1 MLYHIGTLELCLA
14 NNSDHN
20 FLLYGDNFL
29 ECERFVD
36 EVLCDPNSKLQFKQE
51 DGKYLDRPIL
61 VFQDTETG
69 DKLRFHLRPRFAA
82 WKSDTSRKYSHEN
95 LDVFLFQIKDGK
107 QLPILAVEYDDA
119 TQAGNQAWQRGNR
132 AADTAQKKIPYM
144 YVIPEET
151 KEYNDDGTVKSSRVP
166 AYFIPLSHISLS
178 CGSKQISLLITH
190 NIKTAKELEKKVATI
205 LSYLIRCTYRI
216 NIEKP
221 YKELADLYGKI
232 LSYTEVCTGWDKEHI
247 WKNHPIMK
255 KTMRELNAKE
265 ISTAILDG
273 KEIPKEIDLSK
284 INSDDFNSGNFLPY
298 TKIITKKTAERKKFW
313 TDVYNKLVCPKNNL
327 AQYQKVWGKEE
338 FNRPAMPIG
347 FGDYQSAVI
356 MNKTILKCVLVEA
369 YPAIRTDITQFINS
383 VKGPV
388 GFHLLAGYKNTE
400 TGGTSRPD
408 TGYLATMW
416 SLFPT
421 LFQKKNSIVIIYSN
435 GVPADWQ
442 ARQDKGDN
450 EFWKSVSNYTGYVI
464 VDRYQNGKKN

>member
-1 MLYHIGTLELCLA
+1 
-14 NNSDHN
+14 
-20 FLLYGDNFL
+20 
-29 ECERFVD
+29 
-36 EVLCDPNSKLQFKQE
+36 
-51 DGKYLDRPIL
+51 
-61 VFQDTETG
+61 
-69 DKLRFHLRPRFAA
+69 
-82 WKSDTSRKYSHEN
+82 
-95 LDVFLFQIKDGK
+95 
-107 QLPILAVEYDDA
+107 
-119 TQAGNQAWQRGNR
+119 
-132 AADTAQKKIPYM
+132 
-144 YVIPEET
+144 
-151 KEYNDDGTVKSSRVP
+151 
-166 AYFIPLSHISLS
+166 
-178 CGSKQISLLITH
+178 
-190 NIKTAKELEKKVATI
+190 
-205 LSYLIRCTYRI
+205 
-216 NIEKP
+216 
-221 YKELADLYGKI
+221 
-232 LSYTEVCTGWDKEHI
+232 
-247 WKNHPIMK
+247 MK

-298 TKIITKKTAERKKFW
+298 TKIVTKKTAERKKFW

-369 YPAIRTDITQFINS
+369 YPAIRNDITQFINS

-416 SLFPT
+416 SLLPN